1 MYVRDKSELSD
12 LLFTKNPVSLPQ
24 NKTVQVGRI
33 FFQNLCLT
41 FENKFPT
48 IAVSGLYETEMT

>member
-1 MYVRDKSELSD
+1 VRDKSELSD

-24 NKTVQVGRI
+24 NKTVQVCRI
-33 FFQNLCLT
+33 FFQNFCLT
-41 FENKFPT
+41 FENKFPA